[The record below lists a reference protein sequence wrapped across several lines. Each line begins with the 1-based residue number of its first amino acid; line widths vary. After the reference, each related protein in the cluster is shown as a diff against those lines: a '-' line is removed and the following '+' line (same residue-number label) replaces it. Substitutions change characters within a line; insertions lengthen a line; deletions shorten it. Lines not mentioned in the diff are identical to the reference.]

1 MRVGR
6 SRRPTRHNPIT
17 TIGME
22 IIENDKPGRN
32 RTVEIIRPRN
42 LFIGIILILAGI
54 LWLLNNFGLLSDS
67 AFELIFSWHMLVVL
81 IGTYLLSL
89 SRWIPGGIVTAIGI
103 LLLLVDRL
111 CLDIPFE
118 KIIFPLLFIFAGIFL
133 ILNRRN
139 RN

>member
-1 MRVGR
+1 
-6 SRRPTRHNPIT
+6 
-17 TIGME
+17 ME

-81 IGTYLLSL
+81 IGTYLLGVWWLLDSL
-89 SRWIPGGIVTAIGI
+89 FPDWKVFQGTPGAVLKVLTFIVLVVLAI
-103 LLLLVDRL
+103 V
-111 CLDIPFE
+111 F
-118 KIIFPLLFIFAGIFL
+118 F